1 MCVCPP
7 RATQTPGNAAYL
19 ASLVELVVQAEMDV
33 LFAVNFAIDIR
44 YMRLCCAVLCC
55 AWAREQRRLCGTVG
69 AAVGV
74 GAWLA
79 QWAAGVVARR
89 RTRPQ
94 VLRVPCDPARAALSC
109 RLLLLACMYVASC
122 SCSFSCRVP
131 TSMSA
136 QYLAKLNLT
145 DEAEMQ
151 HPEVA
156 TKINAVR
163 REALQLAGA
172 W

>member
-1 MCVCPP
+1 MLLG
-7 RATQTPGNAAYL
+7 AAPGFQIL
-19 ASLVELVVQAEMDV
+19 
-33 LFAVNFAIDIR
+33 R
-44 YMRLCCAVLCC
+44 VLC
-55 AWAREQRRLCGTVG
+55 G
-69 AAVGV
+69 
-74 GAWLA
+74 
-79 QWAAGVVARR
+79 
-89 RTRPQ
+89 
-94 VLRVPCDPARAALSC
+94 PARAVLSC
-109 RLLLLACMYVASC
+109 RLLLLACMHVA

-163 REALQLAGA
+163 REALQMAGA